1 MSPAAELG
9 EETSFP
15 SLALLSWFKREAR
28 PLPWRENYDPY
39 QVALS
44 EMMCQQTQIAT
55 ALPYFQRWVAR
66 WPDWSSLALAE
77 ESEVLS
83 AWEGLGYYQRAR
95 RLLALAKRLHRDHGG
110 FLPKEREALFDLP
123 GLGPYTVAAIRTI
136 AFNLVDFPIDGNV
149 RRVLSR
155 FYGDR
160 SISPSKQQDQCFSD
174 KMLPQFRRVRRRRE
188 LAQALMELGAMVCRP
203 KKALCQSC
211 PIQRDCYSATP
222 IRAQGFPIKKAKA
235 KAKVLH
241 LSFVWIPE
249 SGGVWLRQR
258 PPKGRFPSQYEA
270 PNVEASTE
278 AESKGKL
285 CEALLVPVAEVQW
298 EKPLRR
304 DFTTYQVTWHEGVLL
319 NSMGFDAETRLREQ
333 GFENHSFDHVERLNL
348 IPLLAKRFKS
358 QNFQKPAS
366 LLHD

>member
-1 MSPAAELG
+1 VNPRGELVKAP
-9 EETSFP
+9 SFP
-15 SLALLSWFKREAR
+15 SLALLSWFEKEAR
-28 PLPWRENYDPY
+28 ALPWREHYDPY
-39 QVALS
+39 QIALS

-55 ALPYFQRWVAR
+55 ALPYFHRWIAR
-66 WPDWSSLALAE
+66 WPNWSSLALAK

-95 RLLALAKRLHRDHGG
+95 RLLALAKRLHLDHGG
-110 FLPKEREALFDLP
+110 LLPKEREALFELP

-155 FYGDR
+155 FYGDG
-160 SISPSKQQDQCFSD
+160 SFSPSKQQDEAFSE

-211 PIQRDCYSATP
+211 PIQADCCSATP
-222 IRAQGFPIKKAKA
+222 SRAQAFPVKKPKA

-249 SGGVWLRQR
+249 SGGLWLRQR
-258 PPKGRFPSQYEA
+258 SPKGRFPSQYEA
-270 PNVEASTE
+270 PNVEAPTE
-278 AESKGKL
+278 AESKGRL
-285 CEALLVPVAEVQW
+285 CDGLCVPVAEVQW
-298 EKPLRR
+298 SGPIRR

-319 NSMGFDAETRLREQ
+319 NSMGFEAEARLREQ
-333 GFENHSFDHVERLNL
+333 GFENHPFDHVAGLNL
-348 IPLLAKRFKS
+348 IPLLAKRLRL
-358 QNFQKPAS
+358 QNFKNPTS
-366 LLHD
+366 LLPS